1 MQVKKFHLGPM
12 MTNCF
17 LTWGDNGTAYFFDC
31 GGKNLDKVEAFIKDN
46 QLSMKYLILTHGHGD
61 HIDGIHEFIKRF
73 PETKIYIG
81 KEEKEFLSNPNL
93 NLNSYISGN
102 NFEFDGEIHTV
113 QGGDMIG
120 EFLVLDTPGHTIG
133 SKSFYHKDSNI
144 LMAGDTL
151 FYHSY
156 GRFDL
161 PTGSQR
167 QLVESLRKL
176 CELPENVIVYNGH
189 TEETTIGEEKEFL
202 GFHRR

>member
-1 MQVKKFHLGPM
+1 M
-12 MTNCF
+12 
-17 LTWGDNGTAYFFDC
+17 
-31 GGKNLDKVEAFIKDN
+31 
-46 QLSMKYLILTHGHGD
+46 
-61 HIDGIHEFIKRF
+61 
-73 PETKIYIG
+73 
-81 KEEKEFLSNPNL
+81 
-93 NLNSYISGN
+93 NSYISGN